1 MLKKAFI
8 LPEIALHRTLEACRA
23 SAQGRSAGA
32 GNAERGGGPSEHPR
46 SGRGSGPFFTA
57 TFFPAT
63 QRSCPLCAQPGTEQG
78 EAGREVEGT
87 GVVRGVSR
95 QKADSSVL
103 INLVRAEG
111 RESQLLAV

>member
-1 MLKKAFI
+1 MLK
-8 LPEIALHRTLEACRA
+8 
-23 SAQGRSAGA
+23 GA
-32 GNAERGGGPSEHPR
+32 GGLRNIHARGG
-46 SGRGSGPFFTA
+46 GSGPFFIA
-57 TFFPAT
+57 AFFPAT
-63 QRSCPLCAQPGTEQG
+63 QRSRPLCAQPGTEQG